1 MVIFRYLL
9 RVAQMLTFT
18 MSCGNFLFTS
28 KMGFIVNCLLR
39 LDVIKFENQNLQI
52 VKNCSIM
59 ILSESQ
65 LYELTKKKH
74 CAAQVSVLKS
84 IGIDH
89 KVRPDGSVVVSKVH
103 VEQVLGVVVNNTISK
118 QIEPDWASINA

>member
-1 MVIFRYLL
+1 MKTLYIASDNYLL
-9 RVAQMLTFT
+9 
-18 MSCGNFLFTS
+18 TS
-28 KMGFIVNCLLR
+28 KMGFIVNCSLKLY
-39 LDVIKFENQNLQI
+39 VVKFENQNLQT
-52 VKNCSIM
+52 VKNCFIM

-74 CAAQVSVLKS
+74 CSAQVSVLKA

-103 VEQVLGVVVNNTISK
+103 VEQVLGVVVKNTIPK
-118 QIEPDWASINA
+118 QIEPDWTSINA

>member
-1 MVIFRYLL
+1 MKTLYIAIDNYL
-9 RVAQMLTFT
+9 FI
-18 MSCGNFLFTS
+18 S
-28 KMGFIVNCLLR
+28 KMGFIVNCSPR
-39 LDVIKFENQNLQI
+39 LNVIKFENQNLQS

-74 CAAQVSVLKS
+74 CAAQASVLKS

-118 QIEPDWASINA
+118 QIEPDWTSINA